1 MVPGGGCRIP
11 APLAPGSAPVAQPPP
26 IGIRRVHNLAVV
38 LQNVPMSATLSKLP
52 LAQRNPRRLSITVPF
67 HVFAS
72 LEERAT
78 AEGRS
83 LSNLCAYLIEAHLH
97 QQPAPAARRQA
108 LIPVVSPHW

>member
-1 MVPGGGCRIP
+1 
-11 APLAPGSAPVAQPPP
+11 
-26 IGIRRVHNLAVV
+26 
-38 LQNVPMSATLSKLP
+38 MSATLSTLP

-78 AEGRS
+78 EEGRS

-97 QQPAPAARRQA
+97 QQPAAPIRRRSPGQ
-108 LIPVVSPHW
+108 PVSPHW